1 MLASNPEVVAGSS
14 HGPSRGGWVYPYLWF
29 APALVLLLAVTLY
42 PTALVIWLSFNRTRF
57 YEVVGWAGLSAY
69 ASVLSSDAF

>member
-14 HGPSRGGWVYPYLWF
+14 HSPSRGGWVYPYLWF

-42 PTALVIWLSFNRTRF
+42 PTALGGRF
-57 YEVVGWAGLSAY
+57 VWRRRHRQLHH
-69 ASVLSSDAF
+69 